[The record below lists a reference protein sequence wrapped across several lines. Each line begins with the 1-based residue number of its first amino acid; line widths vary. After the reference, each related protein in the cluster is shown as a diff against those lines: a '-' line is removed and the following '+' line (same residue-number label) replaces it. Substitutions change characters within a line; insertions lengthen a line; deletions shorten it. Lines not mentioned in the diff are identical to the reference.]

1 MNSFQ
6 DQNCNITL
14 QEGLEIYY
22 QSFNPNKPLIKDDT
36 MSGNLFRDH
45 DCTHVIFG
53 LNTSIDQEAL
63 LDIWVLFGSDFR
75 FKDMTAYMRTPQIKS
90 LYDELY
96 SKYGIL
102 GFLKIYIRNFK
113 NMIRIFFRCRK
124 MKKKWPLHCPTSFLN
139 STISDLR
146 YEFGIN
152 ILEMDKLK

>member
-22 QSFNPNKPLIKDDT
+22 QSFNPNKPSIKDDT

-102 GFLKIYIRNFK
+102 GFLKISS
-113 NMIRIFFRCRK
+113 
-124 MKKKWPLHCPTSFLN
+124 HCFDCVGSQPFAIIAAHDTSVEHSRGYLEQN
-139 STISDLR
+139 SCVAHVC
-146 YEFGIN
+146 
-152 ILEMDKLK
+152 M